1 LVKIKKN
8 GGGEMIL
15 VLFYNND
22 LEITFND
29 YEELKAYLATVEGLT
44 IKGITHIKEEP
55 AP

>member
-8 GGGEMIL
+8 GGGPMIL

-22 LEITFND
+22 LEIQFND

-44 IKGITHIKEEP
+44 IKGITHVKEEP
-55 AP
+55 TP